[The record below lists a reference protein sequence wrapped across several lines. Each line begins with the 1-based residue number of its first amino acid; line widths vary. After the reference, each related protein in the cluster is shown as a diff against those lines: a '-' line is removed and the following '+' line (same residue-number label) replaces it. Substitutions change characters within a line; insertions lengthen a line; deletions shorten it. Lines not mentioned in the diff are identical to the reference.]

1 MFNNLIESSSHA
13 KEFKRRGS
21 FLLFTTATYVVL
33 FVSTGVVSIYAY
45 DAHLEQQNL
54 EMVVTLFP
62 VEQLAAEQPQPKP
75 IADPPDGSKHNN
87 GNVDIRR
94 QPEAPVDRPDIAPE
108 KVSTAPNPNP
118 PVRDH
123 VRYEVGD
130 VDSNTVIGAGSKTGG
145 SGSATGGVQVA
156 MPDIEPPPVP
166 TPTPVVPRILRASQ
180 VLNSK
185 AILLPRPPYSAMAKT
200 IRLQGTVSVQVLI
213 DETGKVISAK
223 ALSGH
228 PFFIPDSQRAAMQAR
243 FSPTTI
249 NGQAV
254 KVSGVITYN
263 FVLPN

>member
-21 FLLFTTATYVVL
+21 FLVFTTATYVVL
-33 FVSTGVVSIYAY
+33 FVVTGVVSIYAY
-45 DAHLEQQNL
+45 DARLEQQNL
-54 EMVVTLFP
+54 EMVIMMVP
-62 VEQLAAEQPQPKP
+62 VEQLAAEQPKPKP
-75 IADPPDGSKHNN
+75 IADPPRGAKNN
-87 GNVDIRR
+87 TGDFDIRR
-94 QPEAPVDRPDIAPE
+94 QPQASVERPDIAPE

-123 VRYEVGD
+123 VRYNVGD
-130 VDSNTVIGAGSKTGG
+130 VDSNTMIGGGRKTGG
-145 SGSATGGVQVA
+145 SESTTGGTGVTV
-156 MPDIEPPPVP
+156 PDIGPPPAP
-166 TPTPVVPRILRASQ
+166 TPAPVVPKIIRAPE

-185 AILLPRPPYSAMAKT
+185 ALSLPRPPYPAMAKT
-200 IRLQGTVSVQVLI
+200 IRLQGMVSIQVLI
-213 DETGKVISAK
+213 DESGKVVSAK
-223 ALSGH
+223 AVSGH
-228 PFFIPDSQRAAMQAR
+228 PLLIGESQRAAMMAR